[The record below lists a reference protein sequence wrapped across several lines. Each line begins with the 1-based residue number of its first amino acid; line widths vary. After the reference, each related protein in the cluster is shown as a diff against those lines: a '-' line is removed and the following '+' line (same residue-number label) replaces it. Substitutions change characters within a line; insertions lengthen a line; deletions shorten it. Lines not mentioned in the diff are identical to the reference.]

1 MTLCQLMTLADQHQY
16 VHSGTQQAAP
26 PAAAPDASPF
36 GLMSM
41 ASMQRN

>member
-16 VHSGTQQAAP
+16 VHSGTQQAP
-26 PAAAPDASPF
+26 QAAAPDASPF

-41 ASMQRN
+41 AGMQRN